1 MTEARTYQTANLLFD
16 GRVLVAGGYGAHGSA
31 CLGRALRPK
40 DRHVQPVGLWRLTA
54 VRDCSDRRRRGRA
67 FDVHL
72 PSRRI
77 SAVDFPRLGCE
88 DPPLLLRAQE
98 PRTSQASEPPD
109 DDPGIV
115 WDVRAAASSG

>member
-1 MTEARTYQTANLLFD
+1 M
-16 GRVLVAGGYGAHGSA
+16 
-31 CLGRALRPK
+31 
-40 DRHVQPVGLWRLTA
+40 
-54 VRDCSDRRRRGRA
+54 A

-88 DPPLLLRAQE
+88 PPSVAQS
-98 PRTSQASEPPD
+98 PGTRTSQASEPPD

-115 WDVRAAASSG
+115 LLFKRTGLVNERRRPGR

>member
-1 MTEARTYQTANLLFD
+1 M
-16 GRVLVAGGYGAHGSA
+16 
-31 CLGRALRPK
+31 
-40 DRHVQPVGLWRLTA
+40 
-54 VRDCSDRRRRGRA
+54 A

-98 PRTSQASEPPD
+98 PRTNQASEPPD

-115 WDVRAAASSG
+115 PAGHPGRCGALGGLVGRPTAHRGQPRGQKGWNRSAPAATGADSGVIAGADTEIRTQDLLFTKQLLYR

>member
-1 MTEARTYQTANLLFD
+1 M
-16 GRVLVAGGYGAHGSA
+16 
-31 CLGRALRPK
+31 
-40 DRHVQPVGLWRLTA
+40 
-54 VRDCSDRRRRGRA
+54 A

-88 DPPLLLRAQE
+88 DPPLLLKAQE

-115 WDVRAAASSG
+115 LLSPAT